1 MHNNYIKKNSLFLC
15 LFLLDI
21 RNESP
26 LKIKVQENSF
36 NNHEIAS
43 NKDKLSDENVLTE
56 VI

>member
-1 MHNNYIKKNSLFLC
+1 MHDNYIKKNSLFLC